1 MNPTPLTRLYSREK
15 RVREW
20 FVDGVIFFV
29 IAARVMRSS
38 LGRLYD
44 LLDDVRRTQDG

>member
-38 LGRLYD
+38 LAGTEGFIVHVQVYA
-44 LLDDVRRTQDG
+44 